1 MRLPGVVHDM
11 VIRHERR
18 RGGSQTFPRP
28 ARWHELRHAPWSH
41 LDTSALGEL
50 DAVRRALAATG
61 RGDVV
66 QPPSDDAQPSAVLVS
81 LVDHAD
87 GPSVILTRRSES
99 LNSHKGQ
106 VAFPGGRLEPGE
118 SSFEA
123 ALRETREEIGIDASG
138 ARRLGEL
145 SAHRTVSSRS
155 HIVPHVV
162 ELSEAPARYELND
175 EVDRVFTVP
184 LRELVRPDTFV
195 QEHWFFSDREVVV
208 PFFYLDDE
216 TIWGATARMLQ
227 ELVLRTV
234 TES

>member
-1 MRLPGVVHDM
+1 MT
-11 VIRHERR
+11 IRGERR
-18 RGGSQTFPRP
+18 RGGSQTVPRP

-41 LDTSALGEL
+41 LDTSALGDL
-50 DAVRRALAATG
+50 GAVRRAFDAG
-61 RGDVV
+61 GQEGDT
-66 QPPSDDAQPSAVLVS
+66 QSPPEGAQPSAVLVP
-81 LVDHAD
+81 LIDHAD
-87 GPSVILTRRSES
+87 GPLVILTRRSES

-106 VAFPGGRLEPGE
+106 VAFPGGRIEPGE
-118 SSFEA
+118 SSFAA
-123 ALRETREEIGIDASG
+123 ALRETREEIGVDASG

-162 ELSEAPARYELND
+162 ELPEAPTRYSLNG
-175 EVDRVFTVP
+175 EVDRVFSVP

-195 QEHWFFSDREVVV
+195 HEHWVFPDREVVV

-227 ELVLRTV
+227 ELVLRTI